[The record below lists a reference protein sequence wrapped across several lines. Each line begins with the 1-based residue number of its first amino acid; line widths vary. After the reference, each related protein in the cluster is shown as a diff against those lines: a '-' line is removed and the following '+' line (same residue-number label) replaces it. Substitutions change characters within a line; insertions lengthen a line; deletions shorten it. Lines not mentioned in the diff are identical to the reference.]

1 VTRPRSVTTPID
13 AFAAVL
19 ADFQGRLQQVE
30 LQAHRHN
37 TPAAALLPAGSIVET
52 LWTTDPTGFLLLD
65 GRTIPNGATAYPALW
80 AVAVVWQS
88 GTDLILPTDVGKM
101 VRAF

>member
-1 VTRPRSVTTPID
+1 MSRPRATTSPID
-13 AFAAVL
+13 FFAALV
-19 ADFQGRLQQVE
+19 ADIQARISSTE
-30 LQAHRHN
+30 ISAHRHD
-37 TPAAALLPAGSIVET
+37 TASTVLLPVGSIVET

-80 AVAVVWQS
+80 PIATVWQS
-88 GTDLILPTDVGKM
+88 GTDLILPSSAGKM